1 MIDYADKV
9 IAIIPWVLFALVYLF
24 CAFAVTYAMLR
35 ENAPPMII
43 INGRDP
49 KKPVGNLGAILHGLF
64 WPIVFTI
71 KLLTR
76 EKK

>member
-1 MIDYADKV
+1 MADL
-9 IAIIPWVLFALVYLF
+9 IIEITLWSLLVLSYLF
-24 CAFAVTYAMLR
+24 CAFAVAFAMLK

-49 KKPVGNLGAILHGLF
+49 KQPVGNLGAILHGLF
-64 WPIVFTI
+64 WPIVFTL